1 MDPTNALTELEAL
14 AEKLELQVVYD
25 HFTGEG
31 MSTGGLC
38 KVKGAWRVIIE
49 RRASPSEKI
58 SILARALSRFDL
70 EQHFVSPAV
79 RELIE
84 QVAARTEE

>member
-1 MDPTNALTELEAL
+1 MDPTDTLTELEAL
-14 AEKLELQVVYD
+14 AEKLELTVVYD

-38 KVKGAWRVIIE
+38 KVKGTWRVIIE
-49 RRASPSEKI
+49 RRASPSEKV
-58 SILARALSRFDL
+58 SILANALSRFDL
-70 EQHFVSPAV
+70 EQHFLSPAV

-84 QVAARTEE
+84 QVAARGDE